1 MAWSNFAISAVV
13 VGSAI
18 YLMKTDVRA
27 GSAMLRQN
35 LKTIR
40 TWMSEEAN
48 AIKSEAQKQV
58 EAPKPKTGSTPQDPP
73 KPSTP

>member
-48 AIKSEAQKQV
+48 AIKRFV
-58 EAPKPKTGSTPQDPP
+58 QDRH
-73 KPSTP
+73 SFAFADNFCVRLHAL